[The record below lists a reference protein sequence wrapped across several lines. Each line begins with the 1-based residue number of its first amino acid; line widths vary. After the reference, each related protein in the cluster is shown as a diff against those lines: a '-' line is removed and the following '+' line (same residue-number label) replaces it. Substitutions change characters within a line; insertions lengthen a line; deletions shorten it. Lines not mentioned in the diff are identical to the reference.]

1 MPQEDAFPEP
11 GPRPNDRSEPPAV
24 AGRIEAA
31 PRESYPQAPALS
43 SAPSIG
49 DLLRALRRRWMTAL
63 ALGGTLA
70 AIAAIAVWYLMTPDY
85 TAFAQIR
92 VLSGQPVV
100 DPANADRSGSQ
111 SSFMT
116 YLRSQ
121 ATQYKSHQVIQAAL
135 QRDEVKK
142 LNLEANYTNPMFYI
156 DEKLKVEILDGSEF
170 MTPRMTGP
178 DQNEVSTII
187 KAMTAAYMSVIVY
200 AEDKTRRASHAQ
212 LEKAYNE
219 AVAHLDEKKA
229 SLEKNA
235 KGYDTTS
242 DASLTQTQV
251 TLLENLRNA
260 KQDRYQMR
268 SELFKN
274 ESMLEAHTAQM
285 KKLKETQLSDAQI
298 ETAIKADPEASRL
311 KERLEKCRE
320 IVQHYL
326 DNAREPE
333 KEPSY
338 RAALKLKADIEQQY
352 ARRRAEVK
360 AEVQARFDEK
370 LLEDHDLTGP
380 TLRATIARLKPNL
393 ATLEQDIKELSDK
406 VEKFPSHITE
416 LESQRAEIRRLEL
429 VADALGVQKEKLRIE
444 LDAPPR
450 IIATQEAEMEKR
462 DMKKQIAAT
471 AVAPVAVF
479 FLSCMSVAWL
489 EYRQRRIHS
498 AGEVAHGLGIRV
510 VGSIPNHPNLERCF
524 ASSASEADLPAQP
537 TVESIDAIRTMLL
550 YQAQTASTR
559 VVMVTSAADG
569 EGKTTLASHLASSL
583 ARAGR
588 KTLLVDADLRQP
600 AVHQLFETPLQPG
613 FSEVLL
619 GEVEIADSIQSTTV
633 DGLSI
638 VPAGQWDREVI
649 QSLARG
655 GMEGVFEKLREE
667 FDFIIVDSHPI
678 LTATDALL
686 IGQHADAVLLSVRK
700 QVSQMPRVY
709 TACQR
714 LADLNIR
721 VLGAVVSGIDPDEVF
736 TAPSYAMAGEQA

>member
-1 MPQEDAFPEP
+1 MPQDAAFPEP
-11 GPRPNDRSEPPAV
+11 GPRPNDRSEPPPV

-43 SAPSIG
+43 STPTVG
-49 DLLRALRRRWMTAL
+49 DLMRALRRRWMTAV

-70 AIAAIAVWYLMTPDY
+70 ALAAVAVWYLMTPDY

-92 VLSGQPVV
+92 VQSSQPVV
-100 DPANADRSGSQ
+100 DPTNVDRANSQ

-121 ATQYKSHQVIQAAL
+121 ATQYKSHQVIQTAL
-135 QRDEVKK
+135 QRDEVKR
-142 LNLEANYTNPMFYI
+142 LNLEANYSNPMYYI

-170 MTPRMTGP
+170 MTPKMTGP
-178 DQNEVSTII
+178 DPNEVATII
-187 KAMTAAYMSVIVY
+187 KAMTAAYLNVIVY
-200 AEDKTRRASHAQ
+200 AEDKTRRATQAQ

-219 AVAHLDEKKA
+219 AVANLNEKKA
-229 SLEKNA
+229 SLDSNA
-235 KGYDTTS
+235 KIRGTTS
-242 DASLTQTQV
+242 DASLTQTQLQ
-251 TLLENLRNA
+251 LLENLRNVR
-260 KQDRYQMR
+260 QDRYQMR
-268 SELFKN
+268 SELFKT
-274 ESMLEAHTAQM
+274 ESMLAAHDAQM
-285 KKLKETQLSDAQI
+285 SQLKSNKLSDVQI
-298 ETAIKADPEASRL
+298 EAAVKADPEATKL
-311 KERLEKCRE
+311 KERMEKCRE

-326 DNAREPE
+326 DNAREPD

-338 RAALKLKADIEQQY
+338 RAALKLHTDIQQQY
-352 ARRRAEVK
+352 AKRRAEIK
-360 AEVQARFDEK
+360 AEQLARFDEK
-370 LLEDHDLTGP
+370 VLEDRDLTGP
-380 TLRATIARLKPNL
+380 SLRLMIPRLKQNL
-393 ATLEQDIKELSDK
+393 DLLEQQVLELTDK
-406 VEKFPSHITE
+406 VEKFPIHVTE
-416 LESQRAEIRRLEL
+416 LESQRAEIKRLEL

-450 IIATQEAEMEKR
+450 IVATQEAELEKR

-471 AVAPVAVF
+471 AVTPVAVF
-479 FLSCMSVAWL
+479 FLSCMGVAWF

-524 ASSASEADLPAQP
+524 AGSASEADLP
-537 TVESIDAIRTMLL
+537 VESIDAIRTMLL

-559 VVMVTSAADG
+559 VVMVTSAAEG

-600 AVHQLFETPLQPG
+600 SVHQLFETPLQPG

-619 GEVEIADSIQSTTV
+619 GEVEIADSIQATTV

-655 GMEGVFEKLREE
+655 GLEGVFEKLREE
-667 FDFIIVDSHPI
+667 FDFILVDSHPV
-678 LTATDALL
+678 LSATDALL
-686 IGQHADAVLLSVRK
+686 IGQHVDAVLLSVRK

-709 TACQR
+709 TARQR
-714 LADLNIR
+714 LADLDIR

-736 TAPSYAMAGEQA
+736 TAPSYATAGEQV